1 MTAEVSA
8 PRRAAYEVLRRV
20 FEHGA
25 WADRALPAA
34 VKRHRLDA
42 RQRSQAQRLAYGA
55 VQRRGTADHL
65 IEALAARPIA
75 RLDPPLVA
83 ALRLG
88 LYELLYSGGT
98 PTHAAVDQAVE
109 LAKSAVR
116 RRHRADRGRAAAGGG
131 LVNALLRRAA
141 RERSTLLA
149 GIDDSTPE
157 GAAILH
163 SYPTWLATMWWEE
176 IGPDGTRSLMAAMNE
191 PAETS
196 LRVNPLKVDPARA
209 GAEIVG
215 AEPGVERPAGSAL
228 LAPPEALVVHGP
240 LTAGLRRRIADGE
253 LVAQARASQAV
264 VSLLDPRPGQRVL
277 DLCAAPGIKTTAI
290 AARLENRGE
299 VVAVEL
305 DPGRAR
311 QLREL
316 CRRLGASCV
325 RVVEADAASVDV
337 CGGYD
342 RILVDPPCS
351 DLGTLASRPDARWRK
366 DPALIERLARL
377 QGRILARAARAL
389 DDRGALVYSTCTISV
404 RENERQVGELESGD
418 ETLRADHLGDRH
430 PELAAL
436 GDRRFLQTRPD
447 RDRTDGFFIA
457 RLRVAGG
464 RQGGAEPM
472 PEVGGDRA

>member
-1 MTAEVSA
+1 VTASVSA

-34 VKRHRLDA
+34 IERHRLDA
-42 RQRSQAQRLAYGA
+42 RQRAQAQRLAYGA

-65 IEALAARPIA
+65 IEVLADRPVT

-88 LYELLYSGGT
+88 LYELLHSGGT

-109 LAKSAVR
+109 LAKSAIRSRHPGDR
-116 RRHRADRGRAAAGGG
+116 RRAAAAGG

-157 GAAILH
+157 GAAIVH
-163 SYPTWLATMWWEE
+163 SYPTWLAAMWWNE
-176 IGPDGTRSLMAAMNE
+176 IGPDGARSLMAAMNDPPE
-191 PAETS
+191 NC
-196 LRVNPLKVDPARA
+196 LRVNALKADPARF
-209 GAEIVG
+209 GAELIA
-215 AEPGVERPAGSAL
+215 AERGVRRPAGSGL
-228 LAPPEALVVHGP
+228 LAPPEALLVDGP
-240 LTAGLRRRIADGE
+240 LTAGLRRRIAGGQ

-264 VSLLDPRPGQRVL
+264 VSVLDPRPGQRVL
-277 DLCAAPGIKTTAI
+277 DLCAAPGMKTTAI
-290 AARLENRGE
+290 AARIQNRGE

-311 QLREL
+311 GLREL

-325 RVVEADAASVDV
+325 RVVEADAASIDV
-337 CGGYD
+337 RGGYD
-342 RILVDPPCS
+342 RVLVDPPCS

-366 DPALIERLARL
+366 DPALIERVARL
-377 QGRILARAARAL
+377 QGRILTRAARAL
-389 DDRGALVYSTCTISV
+389 DGSGALVYSTCTISM
-404 RENERQVGELESGD
+404 RENEQRVDELEAGGRG
-418 ETLRADHLGDRH
+418 LRVEGLGDRY
-430 PELAAL
+430 PELAAVS
-436 GDRRFLQTRPD
+436 DRRFLQTRPD
-447 RDRTDGFFIA
+447 RDRTDGFFLA
-457 RLRVAGG
+457 RLWR
-464 RQGGAEPM
+464 
-472 PEVGGDRA
+472 

>member
-1 MTAEVSA
+1 MTANVSA

-34 VKRHRLDA
+34 IERHQLDG

-55 VQRRGTADHL
+55 VQRRGTSDHL
-65 IEALAARPIA
+65 IEELAARPLS

-88 LYELLYSGGT
+88 LYELLYSSGT

-109 LAKSAVR
+109 LAKSGIR
-116 RRHRADRGRAAAGGG
+116 GRHATDRGRAAAAGG

-141 RERSTLLA
+141 RERSSLLA
-149 GIDDSTPE
+149 GVDDTTPE

-163 SYPTWLATMWWEE
+163 SYPTWLASMWWQE
-176 IGPDGTRSLMAAMNE
+176 IGPQRARSLMAAMNE
-191 PAETS
+191 PSETA
-196 LRVNPLKVDPARA
+196 LRVNTLRVDPARA
-209 GAEIVG
+209 VAEIVG
-215 AEPGVERPAGSAL
+215 AESKAGRPGGRGP
-228 LAPPEALVVHGP
+228 LAPPEAVVVHGP
-240 LTAGLRRRIADGE
+240 LTAGLRRRIDAGE

-290 AARLENRGE
+290 AARMQNRGE
-299 VVAVEL
+299 LVAVEL

-311 QLREL
+311 RLREL

-325 RVVEADAASVDV
+325 RVVDADAASVDFR
-337 CGGYD
+337 GGYD

-366 DPALIERLARL
+366 DPGLIERLASL
-377 QGRILARAARAL
+377 QARILARAARAL
-389 DDRGALVYSTCTISV
+389 EDRGALVYSTCTISA
-404 RENERQVGELESGD
+404 RENERRVGELVA
-418 ETLRADHLGDRH
+418 ADGSLCADDLGARH
-430 PELAAL
+430 PELAAP

-457 RLRVAGG
+457 RLERGRPAGG
-464 RQGGAEPM
+464 S
-472 PEVGGDRA
+472 

>member
-1 MTAEVSA
+1 MTATVTA

-20 FEHGA
+20 FEQGA

-34 VKRHRLDA
+34 VERYQLDP
-42 RQRSQAQRLAYGA
+42 RQRSQAHRLAYGA

-65 IEALAARPIA
+65 IEALAARPVA
-75 RLDPPLVA
+75 RLDPPVLA

-116 RRHRADRGRAAAGGG
+116 SRHPAEGRRAAAAGG
-131 LVNALLRRAA
+131 LVNAVLRRAA
-141 RERSTLLA
+141 RERSTLFA

-157 GAAILH
+157 GAAIIH
-163 SYPTWLATMWWEE
+163 SYPTWLATMWWDE

-191 PAETS
+191 PAETC
-196 LRVNPLKVDPARA
+196 LRVNALKADPARA
-209 GAEIVG
+209 GAEIVAAERG
-215 AEPGVERPAGSAL
+215 AERPAGSGP
-228 LAPPEALVVHGP
+228 LAPPDALVVHGP
-240 LTAGLRRRIADGE
+240 LTAGLRRRIANGE
-253 LVAQARASQAV
+253 VIGQARASQAV

-305 DPGRAR
+305 DPSRASR
-311 QLREL
+311 LREL
-316 CRRLGASCV
+316 CQRLGASCV
-325 RVVEADAASVDV
+325 RVVEADAASIDV
-337 CGGYD
+337 SGGYD

-377 QGRILARAARAL
+377 QGQILARAARAL
-389 DDRGALVYSTCTISV
+389 GDRGVLVYSTCTISV
-404 RENERQVGELESGD
+404 RENERRVGELEAGGGA
-418 ETLRADHLGDRH
+418 LHADHLGDRH

-447 RDRTDGFFIA
+447 RDHTDGFFIA
-457 RLRVAGG
+457 RLRRGG
-464 RQGGAEPM
+464 RRGG
-472 PEVGGDRA
+472 GR

>member
-1 MTAEVSA
+1 VTASVSA

-34 VKRHRLDA
+34 IERHHLDA

-65 IEALAARPIA
+65 IEALADRPVA

-88 LYELLYSGGT
+88 LYELNYSDST

-109 LAKSAVR
+109 LAKSSIRSRHPGDHR
-116 RRHRADRGRAAAGGG
+116 RASAAGG

-141 RERSTLLA
+141 RERPTLLA
-149 GIDDSTPE
+149 GIDESTPK

-163 SYPTWLATMWWEE
+163 SYPTWLAAMWWKE
-176 IGPDGTRSLMAAMNE
+176 IGPEATRSLMAAMND
-191 PAETS
+191 PPETA
-196 LRVNPLKVDPARA
+196 LRVNALKGDPARA
-209 GAEIVG
+209 VAEIVA
-215 AEPGVERPAGSAL
+215 AEPGVRRPAGAAL
-228 LAPPEALVVHGP
+228 LAPPEALIVDGP
-240 LTAGLRRRIADGE
+240 LTAGLRQRIADGQ
-253 LVAQARASQAV
+253 LVAQARGSQAV
-264 VSLLDPRPGQRVL
+264 VSVLDPRPGQRVL

-305 DPGRAR
+305 DPARAR
-311 QLREL
+311 GLREL

-325 RVVEADAASVDV
+325 RVVEADAASIDV
-337 CGGYD
+337 RGGYD
-342 RILVDPPCS
+342 RVLVDPPCS

-377 QGRILARAARAL
+377 QGRILARAAGAL
-389 DDRGALVYSTCTISV
+389 DDRGAMVYSTCTISME
-404 RENERQVGELESGD
+404 ENERRVGELEAGGG
-418 ETLRADHLGDRH
+418 TLRIEQLGERH
-430 PELAAL
+430 PELAAV
-436 GDRRFLQTRPD
+436 GDRRFVQTRPD

-457 RLRVAGG
+457 RLWR
-464 RQGGAEPM
+464 
-472 PEVGGDRA
+472 